1 MIYNNL
7 ISSQKKPIFIFHIP
21 QLFLSLLR
29 RSFMETCVIR
39 VDRENPDIEKIKIA
53 AEIIK
58 NGGLVAFPTETVYGL
73 GANTLNGEAVMK
85 IFKVKNRPPDNPLIN
100 HIDSKEWLYKLA
112 EEVPEEA
119 ITLADAFWPGPLTM
133 IFKKKDIVPD
143 VVTGGLKTT
152 SMRMPDNKIA
162 LNLIKYSE
170 CPIAA
175 PSANLS
181 GKPSPTTAEHVIHDL
196 YGKIDCIIDGGKT
209 DIGVES
215 TVIDLTVD
223 PPLLLRPGGVT
234 YEMLKDF
241 IEIKIHPAAEAM
253 IKFKGKPESP
263 GMKYRHYAPKADMI
277 LVEGEINK
285 MIKKIQEI
293 YEENK
298 GKKIGIIATEETK
311 KFYTGNIKIIGSRRN
326 MRTVATNL
334 FKILREFDREGMD
347 LIISEGF
354 STEGIGLAVMNR
366 LRKAAKTVIK
376 A

>member
-73 GANTLNGEAVMK
+73 GANTLDGEAVMK

>member
-1 MIYNNL
+1 
-7 ISSQKKPIFIFHIP
+7 
-21 QLFLSLLR
+21 
-29 RSFMETCVIR
+29 METCVIR

-73 GANTLNGEAVMK
+73 GANTLDGEAVMK

>member
-21 QLFLSLLR
+21 QLFLSFLR